1 MIFQRNSSNAK
12 TWHSMALR
20 LSRISMELM
29 ELFPRLFRLWEGQ
42 EFEASHVLK
51 WGVPEMGKHYEP
63 FIDGLSI
70 IDG

>member
-1 MIFQRNSSNAK
+1 
-12 TWHSMALR
+12 
-20 LSRISMELM
+20 
-29 ELFPRLFRLWEGQ
+29 
-42 EFEASHVLK
+42 LK